1 LRVAIALGLSC
12 VLGGVA
18 LADDP
23 PEDGDGISGSDVD
36 VSHDT
41 GYIGQEVVRLEIDD
55 CKALDPSVTQ
65 DQLRIEA
72 SEHYQRGETLY
83 LQGDY
88 EGTVQELVAAYCLL
102 PSYRML
108 KSIGQAYERSLEYEK
123 AIAYL
128 NRWLAA
134 VPNDAKKASS
144 CDVDP
149 QEDKETVRRRIKVLE
164 ALPSRVFVGTT
175 PSGAQVTI
183 SNETGVKARAS
194 SGEQI
199 QITGGRYDMLVEK
212 DGYIAYKQA
221 IDVRIGKPYT
231 FFVPLVVEKGRLS
244 IQVTP
249 SDARLYVDDRYVGTG
264 RFDEDLAGNTYTI
277 SAEAPGHVRATRKVQ
292 VIQKRTQ
299 RELIDLEEI
308 PQTGRRQLIIAAGA
322 GAAYAGGALLFG
334 VNNDGKIFGPGAFA
348 VGGAGLAGAYFGL
361 RDDLPLATSNLTI
374 TSSIAGGALGYYAA
388 NVFSGKDEVRFPVSG
403 ASMLAGAALGYIA
416 SERFDAT
423 VGDVALYNSALLWGS
438 TTGVLLARSFDPPRS
453 INAGLVLSGMAI
465 GGVGG
470 AMLTRYFD
478 ISRQHSVLIDLGG
491 LAGVVGGLATQS
503 LAYNSSRT
511 DNERVAN
518 FALGGMAIG
527 LVTAG
532 ILSRNVDEPNVLS
545 KVSPTLGTATDA
557 GGKATATYGL
567 GGAW

>member
-1 LRVAIALGLSC
+1 MRVTLALALSG

-23 PEDGDGISGSDVD
+23 DKEGISGSDVD
-36 VSHDT
+36 VSHDN
-41 GYIGQEVVRLEIDD
+41 GFIGQEAVRLEIDD
-55 CKALDPSVTQ
+55 CKQLDPSVTQ
-65 DQLRIEA
+65 DQLRTEA

-128 NRWLAA
+128 NRWLDA

-149 QEDKETVRRRIKVLE
+149 QDDKETVRRRIKVLE

-175 PSGAQVTI
+175 PEGAQVTI
-183 SNETGVKARAS
+183 SNETGVKARAK

-199 QITGGRYDMLVEK
+199 QITGGRYDMVVEK
-212 DGYIAYKQA
+212 AGYVTHRQP

-231 FFVPLVVEKGRLS
+231 FFVPLTVEKGKLS

-249 SDARLYVDDRYVGTG
+249 SEARLYVDNRYVGTG
-264 RFDEDLAGNTYTI
+264 RFEEDLAGSKYTI
-277 SAEAPGHVRATRKVQ
+277 VAEAPGHVRATRTVE

-299 RELIDLEEI
+299 RELITLEEI
-308 PQTGRRQLIIAAGA
+308 PQTGRRQLIIASGV
-322 GAAYAGGALLFG
+322 GAAYAGGALLYG
-334 VNNDGKIFGPGAFA
+334 VNEDGKIFGPGALSI
-348 VGGAGLAGAYFGL
+348 GAAGAAGAYFGL

-374 TSSIAGGALGYYAA
+374 TSSLAGGALGYFAA
-388 NVFSGKDEVRFPVSG
+388 TVFSGADDVRFPISG
-403 ASMLAGAALGYIA
+403 AGTLAGATLGYIA

-423 VGDVALYNSALLWGS
+423 VGDVALYNSALLWGT

-470 AMLTRYFD
+470 AMLTRYFE
-478 ISRQHSVLIDLGG
+478 ISRQHSILIDLGG
-491 LAGVVGGLATQS
+491 LAGLVGGLATQS
-503 LAYNSSRT
+503 LAYDSNHT
-511 DNERVAN
+511 DDQRVAN

-532 ILSRNVDEPNVLS
+532 ILSRNVDEPRVIG
-545 KVSPTLGTATDA
+545 KVAPTLGAATDT
-557 GGKATATYGL
+557 GGKTTTTYGF
-567 GGAW
+567 GGHW